1 MNRPPLTDR
10 MLDRAEAA
18 LRDRPAALAR
28 QFEDWAGDPQRDDV
42 EDAATLLVEASEAW
56 VRAGEPEQAV
66 DAARRAVEAGH
77 DVAPDTRCY
86 LVGALLAA
94 GRTGD
99 ADAVAAEVRR
109 SRRGDTFVLSFL
121 GESYEE
127 AGHLV
132 EAHRWFTMGLAAA
145 ERGGDPAG
153 AAPALLAGRFRV
165 RRELD
170 LPVDEDDQEY
180 ADLVVEDLEVDG
192 VDVAA
197 EAAALMKEDGSNPDA
212 FFRR

>member
-1 MNRPPLTDR
+1 MSRPPLTDR
-10 MLDRAEAA
+10 MLDRAEST
-18 LRDRPAALAR
+18 LRDPPAALAR
-28 QFEDWAGDPQRDDV
+28 QLEDWAADPHRDDV
-42 EDAATLLVEASEAW
+42 EDVATLLV
-56 VRAGEPEQAV
+56 
-66 DAARRAVEAGH
+66 
-77 DVAPDTRCY
+77 
-86 LVGALLAA
+86 A

-99 ADAVAAEVRR
+99 ADTVAAEVRR

-127 AGHLV
+127 AGHLA
-132 EAHRWFTMGLAAA
+132 EAHRWFTMGLAVA
-145 ERGGDPAG
+145 ERSGDPAG

-180 ADLVVEDLEVDG
+180 ADLVVEDLEADG